1 MSLHF
6 LTTDRYFG
14 TLAADLGCF
23 PLDDGSY
30 HSSTDCRGNGIRG
43 IRSLTGF
50 GIRLRTLSLSVLYL
64 LGVLTRR

>member
-1 MSLHF
+1 MSLHL
-6 LTTDRYFG
+6 LTTERYLG
-14 TLAADLGCF
+14 TLVGDLGCF

-50 GIRLRTLSLSVLYL
+50 GILLGTLSQSVLYL
-64 LGVLTRR
+64 LGVLSRR